1 MRWNHIRTWML
12 ALGMAAAASF
22 PGLAAEN
29 GLDVSN
35 LTWDV
40 DSGSASW
47 TGAADA
53 SSYEVRL
60 YMNGP
65 PIADARTVYGTSC
78 NFPGAMMSGSYTF
91 QVRAVDEEGNRG
103 EWETS
108 EPWNISWADI
118 GSMPEYSY
126 YGNSSG
132 GPGDPNAAA
141 RWVQN
146 EKGWWYQNADQSY
159 PASCWQQIGGKWYNF
174 NEYGYMRTGWILWN
188 DVWYYC
194 GADGAML
201 TDAMTPDGY
210 TVGSDGA
217 WVQG

>member
-1 MRWNHIRTWML
+1 
-12 ALGMAAAASF
+12 MAAAVSF

-60 YMNGP
+60 YMNGA

>member
-60 YMNGP
+60 YMNGA
-65 PIADARTVYGTSC
+65 PIADARTVYGTNC

-159 PASCWQQIGGKWYNF
+159 PTSCWQQIEGKWYNF

-194 GADGAML
+194 GADGAMR
-201 TDAMTPDGY
+201 TDTVTPDGY

>member
-1 MRWNHIRTWML
+1 M
-12 ALGMAAAASF
+12 
-22 PGLAAEN
+22 
-29 GLDVSN
+29 
-35 LTWDV
+35 

-47 TGAADA
+47 IGAADA
-53 SSYEVRL
+53 SSYEVRH
-60 YMNGP
+60 YMNGA
-65 PIADARTVYGTSC
+65 PIADARTVDGTSC

-159 PASCWQQIGGKWYNF
+159 PASCWQQIDGKWYNF

-201 TDAMTPDGY
+201 ADAMTPDGY